1 MRSPVVIVMTPPDV
15 VVAIVRI
22 TCVVPVPIAVVV
34 AKIEAKAESKKVA

>member
-22 TCVVPVPIAVVV
+22 ACVVSVPIAVVV